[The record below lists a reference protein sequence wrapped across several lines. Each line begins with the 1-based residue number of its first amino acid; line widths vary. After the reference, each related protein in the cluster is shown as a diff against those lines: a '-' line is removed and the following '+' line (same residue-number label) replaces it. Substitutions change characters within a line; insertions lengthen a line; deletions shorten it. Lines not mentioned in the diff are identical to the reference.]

1 MQPQGDS
8 PINAAYFAAQQAQ
21 FAACTACSE
30 LQQQVD
36 MVFASL
42 QATKTAI
49 NDQLALLA
57 PMLALLTPP
66 TTPAEAVTWVT
77 SFISAYLT
85 PALVPYATLTA
96 QLTELAT
103 QVAALVTAIQN
114 AEAAIEGCTITIPPL
129 T

>member
-21 FAACTACSE
+21 FAACTVCSE

-36 MVFASL
+36 AVFASL
-42 QATKTAI
+42 QATKDAI
-49 NDQLALLA
+49 DEQLALLA

-66 TTPAEAVTWVT
+66 TTPSEVISWVANFIT
-77 SFISAYLT
+77 SYLT
-85 PALVPYATLTA
+85 PALAAYATLTT
-96 QLTELAT
+96 QLTELAA
-103 QVAALVTAIQN
+103 QVAAIVTAIQN